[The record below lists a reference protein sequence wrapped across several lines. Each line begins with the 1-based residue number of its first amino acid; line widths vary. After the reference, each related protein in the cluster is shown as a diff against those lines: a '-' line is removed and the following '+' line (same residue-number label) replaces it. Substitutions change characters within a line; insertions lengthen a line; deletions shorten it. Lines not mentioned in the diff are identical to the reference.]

1 MLSCDQ
7 CDSEACN
14 ILVLRDF
21 RQIMSAFTHPFLRT
35 EQVEVVS
42 RKDEVLLSSVLQWFN
57 EEESRVRT
65 FSDIVNH
72 RNGLSLRIIDWLIT
86 NFSKAFSVAIESDGL
101 PRNLCKDYHKNLTAH
116 NKKNFDPFARRRRI
130 NIVLFG
136 GEHRVSTIGQLN
148 FFRWFLS
155 KDLVEFLIQNKTV
168 IEKHMKDSES
178 KSTRIVKRK
187 MVVEEDQ
194 TPPPPPVPKTLACK
208 PRDKTKFRA
217 ASASASASAS
227 TFASGPQLYS
237 GTFRMSF

>member
-1 MLSCDQ
+1 
-7 CDSEACN
+7 
-14 ILVLRDF
+14 
-21 RQIMSAFTHPFLRT
+21 MSAFTHPFLRT
-35 EQVEVVS
+35 EEDGVVS

-136 GEHRVSTIGQLN
+136 AEHRVSTIGQLN

-155 KDLVEFLIQNKTV
+155 KDLVEFLIQNKAV
-168 IEKHMKDSES
+168 IEKHMKDSEFKS
-178 KSTRIVKRK
+178 KSTRSVRRK
-187 MVVEEDQ
+187 VVVESQ
-194 TPPPPPVPKTLACK
+194 TLPLPLPPPPVPKHGPRVFK
-208 PRDKTKFRA
+208 PAHGTEFRA
-217 ASASASASAS
+217 ASATSSASE
-227 TFASGPQLYS
+227 PQLYS

>member
-1 MLSCDQ
+1 
-7 CDSEACN
+7 
-14 ILVLRDF
+14 
-21 RQIMSAFTHPFLRT
+21 MSAFSHPFLRT
-35 EQVEVVS
+35 EQDGVVS

-130 NIVLFG
+130 NIVMFG

-178 KSTRIVKRK
+178 KSARIVKRK
-187 MVVEEDQ
+187 MVVEDQ
-194 TPPPPPVPKTLACK
+194 THPTPPVPKSRVCK
-208 PRDKTKFRA
+208 PGDNTKFRA
-217 ASASASASAS
+217 ASAPTSASE
-227 TFASGPQLYS
+227 PQLYS